1 MARNDSFRVRWASN
15 PAQFERPQTSLI
27 ERGWAGGAN
36 EDPPEAK
43 WENWWHNR
51 VDEALAELE
60 AYGALRWFA
69 DVPYEAGALVRHGG
83 VTWRAVVSSEG
94 VEPGGVL
101 DDGHWVPN
109 TPPLTL
115 GHLRGIPFPFPG
127 ETPPPG
133 AIAYDGSELNRDD
146 FPELWAWAQT
156 YAVVV
161 TDAEWQAGRWG
172 VFSSGNGTTTF
183 RVPDL
188 RGEHIR
194 GWDAGRGIDVDRV
207 LGSWQGDAIR
217 NITGDVTQ
225 LLAINNTFSDADATG
240 AFTALVIGNASTNIS
255 GGSSEDKI
263 FSLGFDASRVVPTAD
278 ENLVRNI
285 AYNWC
290 AFY

>member
-101 DDGHWVPN
+101 DDGYWVPN
-109 TPPLTL
+109 TWPLTL
-115 GHLRGIPFPFPG
+115 GHLRGIPFPMPCA
-127 ETPPPG
+127 TPPPG
-133 AIAYDGSELNRDD
+133 MIAYNGAELLRDD
-146 FPELWAWAQT
+146 FPELWAWAQQ

-161 TDAEWQAGRWG
+161 TDAEWQTDRWG
-172 VFSSGNGTTTF
+172 LFSSGDGVTTF

-188 RGEHIR
+188 RGEFVR
-194 GWDAGRGIDVDRV
+194 GWDAGRGIDAGRV
-207 LGSWQGDAIR
+207 LGSFA
-217 NITGDVTQ
+217 
-225 LLAINNTFSDADATG
+225 
-240 AFTALVIGNASTNIS
+240 
-255 GGSSEDKI
+255 
-263 FSLGFDASRVVPTAD
+263 AD
-278 ENLVRNI
+278 EVRSHTHLLPSSNATATNHYVSSTPAPGI
-285 AYNWC
+285 NPVMVGDGSTTTDNVLIRLADEYSGLEGAENKPRSLAYNYC